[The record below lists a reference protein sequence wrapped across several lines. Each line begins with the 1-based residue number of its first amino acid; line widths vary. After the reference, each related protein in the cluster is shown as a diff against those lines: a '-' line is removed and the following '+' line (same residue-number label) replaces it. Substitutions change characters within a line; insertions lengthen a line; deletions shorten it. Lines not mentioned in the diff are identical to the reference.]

1 MACGNLKLWRI
12 EMSVVIDSARW
23 TGGFVKQL
31 LDLEDDSMTF
41 IDEKPV
47 KCCLELTVV
56 VI

>member
-1 MACGNLKLWRI
+1 
-12 EMSVVIDSARW
+12 MSVVIDSARW